1 MRVYFEDGY
10 LTTPFDIESPY
21 HRVDAAYGPTACF
34 RDLYWY
40 REHEPEATIYT
51 NFVNALSFDFS
62 WDMVKNECAA
72 YIRNSNGEWTN
83 IQDMTARE
91 LRFGHNIPK
100 LYIAGE
106 FKEMPYQHLTTSFG
120 FGNI

>member
-10 LTTPFDIESPY
+10 LTTPFDIERPY
-21 HRVDAAYGPTACF
+21 HRVDAAYGPSACF

-40 REHEPEATIYT
+40 REHEPETQIYT
-51 NFVNALSFDFS
+51 NFVNALSFEFS

-72 YIRNSNGEWTN
+72 YIRNSEGIWMN

-91 LRFGHNIPK
+91 LRFAHNIPK

-106 FKEMPYQHLTTSFG
+106 FKKMPY
-120 FGNI
+120 

>member
-10 LTTPFDIESPY
+10 LITPFDIEGPY
-21 HRVDAAYGPTACF
+21 HTVDAASACF

-40 REHEPEATIYT
+40 REHEPETQIYT

-91 LRFGHNIPK
+91 LRFAHNVPK

-106 FKEMPYQHLTTSFG
+106 FKEMPY
-120 FGNI
+120 

>member
-10 LTTPFDIESPY
+10 LTTPFNIEEPY
-21 HRVDAAYGPTACF
+21 HRVDAAYGPSACF
-34 RDLYWY
+34 RDFYWY
-40 REHEPEATIYT
+40 REHKPEATIYI
-51 NFVNALSFDFS
+51 NFINGLSFEFS

-83 IQDMTARE
+83 IQNMTACE
-91 LRFGHNIPK
+91 LRFAHNIPK

-106 FKEMPYQHLTTSFG
+106 FKEMPY
-120 FGNI
+120 

>member
-1 MRVYFEDGY
+1 MRVYFEDGT
-10 LTTPFDIESPY
+10 LWGLPDIDGPY
-21 HRVDAAYGPTACF
+21 HRVDAAYGPSACF

-40 REHEPEATIYT
+40 REHEPETQIYT

-91 LRFGHNIPK
+91 LRFAHNIPK

-106 FKEMPYQHLTTSFG
+106 FKKMPY
-120 FGNI
+120 

>member
-10 LTTPFDIESPY
+10 LTTPFDIEGGY
-21 HRVDAAYGPTACF
+21 HRVDAAYGPSACF

-72 YIRNSNGEWTN
+72 YIRDSNGEWTN

-91 LRFGHNIPK
+91 FRFAHNIPK

-106 FKEMPYQHLTTSFG
+106 FKEMPY
-120 FGNI
+120 